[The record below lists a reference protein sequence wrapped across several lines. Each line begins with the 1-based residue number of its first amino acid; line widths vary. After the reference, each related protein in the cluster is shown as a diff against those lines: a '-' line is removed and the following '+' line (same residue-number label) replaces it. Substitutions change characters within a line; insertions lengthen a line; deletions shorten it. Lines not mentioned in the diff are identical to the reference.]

1 MHLPYNIHQ
10 NIEKEGNPMNII
22 RTKVVEL
29 EMIPAVAYKIK
40 LKSGG
45 SGIKMHR
52 TDQDMTVFAE
62 VDKRTGDIII
72 SGKIDEALFP
82 YPAFDEA
89 MDTLAGLPYS
99 ARGKVKIMV
108 SDDVEDDEVCTDNA
122 DEVPTACKMLESDEF
137 KALVD
142 RFSDETGKL
151 NYALMNK
158 QFMQFA
164 QSSRVVGD
172 MIGKRESENDIRM
185 FILKNR
191 AAHLANKREHLS
203 DDEAKALLEALN
215 EINPRSAFKELNLY
229 LRKRMAR

>member
-1 MHLPYNIHQ
+1 
-10 NIEKEGNPMNII
+10 MNII

-29 EMIPAVAYKIK
+29 EAAPVVAYRIK
-40 LKSGG
+40 LKTGG

-52 TDQDMTVFAE
+52 TDQDATVFVE

-72 SGKIDEALFP
+72 DGRVNEDLFP
-82 YPAFDEA
+82 YAAFDEA
-89 MDTLAGLPYS
+89 MEQLAGLPYS

-108 SDDVEDDEVCTDNA
+108 SDDVEDEEVCA
-122 DEVPTACKMLESDEF
+122 DSITGQELPSAAQMVESPEF
-137 KALVD
+137 KAIID
-142 RFSDETGKL
+142 RFSDENGKL

-164 QSSRVVGD
+164 QTSKVVGE
-172 MIGKRESENDIRM
+172 MMGRKESEGDIRL

-191 AAHLANKREHLS
+191 AAFHANKREHLS
-203 DDEAKALLEALN
+203 DDEAVALLDALN

-229 LRKRMAR
+229 LRRRLGGRK

>member
-1 MHLPYNIHQ
+1 
-10 NIEKEGNPMNII
+10 MNII

-40 LKSGG
+40 LKTGG

-52 TDQDMTVFAE
+52 TDQNQTVFAE
-62 VDKRTGDIII
+62 VDKRTSDIII
-72 SGKIDEALFP
+72 NGVVDQELFP
-82 YPAFDEA
+82 YAAFDEA
-89 MDTLAGLPYS
+89 MDLLAGLPYS

-108 SDDVEDDEVCTDNA
+108 SDEVEDDEVCTDA
-122 DEVPTACKMLESDEF
+122 TGEALPSAACMLESEEF

-164 QSSRVVGD
+164 QTSKVVGE
-172 MIGKRESENDIRM
+172 MIGRRESENDIRM

-191 AAHLANKREHLS
+191 AAFLANKREHLS
-203 DDEAKALLEALN
+203 DDEAAALLEALN

-229 LRKRMAR
+229 IRKRMAR

>member
-1 MHLPYNIHQ
+1 
-10 NIEKEGNPMNII
+10 MNII

-29 EMIPAVAYKIK
+29 EMVPAVAYKIK

-52 TDQDMTVFAE
+52 TDQNVTVFAE

-72 SGKIDEALFP
+72 DGRINEELFP

-89 MDTLAGLPYS
+89 MELLAGLPYS

-108 SDDVEDDEVCTDNA
+108 SDDVEDDEICTDGAA
-122 DEVPTACKMLESDEF
+122 DELPTACKMLESEEF
-137 KALVD
+137 KAIID

-164 QSSRVVGD
+164 QSSKVVGE
-172 MIGKRESENDIRM
+172 MMGRKESEGDIRL

-191 AAHLANKREHLS
+191 AAFYANKREHLT

-215 EINPRSAFKELNLY
+215 EINPRSALKELNLY
-229 LRKRMAR
+229 IRKRMAR

>member
-1 MHLPYNIHQ
+1 
-10 NIEKEGNPMNII
+10 MNII

-29 EMIPAVAYKIK
+29 ETIPAVVYKIK

-52 TDQDMTVFAE
+52 TDQNATYFAE
-62 VDKRTGDIII
+62 VCKRTGVVL
-72 SGKIDEALFP
+72 IDGVLDPNLFTEEAFN
-82 YPAFDEA
+82 EA
-89 MDTLAGLPYS
+89 MDLLAGLPYS

-108 SDDVEDDEVCTDNA
+108 SDEVEDEEVCCDSQA
-122 DEVPTACKMLESDEF
+122 GEELPSAAKMLESDEF
-137 KALVD
+137 KAIVD
-142 RFSDETGKL
+142 RFSDENGKL

-164 QSSRVVGD
+164 QSSKVVGE
-172 MIGKRESENDIRM
+172 MAGRKESERDILL

-191 AAHLANKREHLS
+191 AAFLANKREHLS
-203 DDEAKALLEALN
+203 DEEATALLEALN

-229 LRKRMAR
+229 LRRRLGGR

>member
-1 MHLPYNIHQ
+1 
-10 NIEKEGNPMNII
+10 MNII

-52 TDQDMTVFAE
+52 TDQDMTIFAQ
-62 VDKRTGDIII
+62 VDKRTGDVIID
-72 SGKIDEALFP
+72 GVVDQDFFP
-82 YPAFDEA
+82 YASFDEA
-89 MDTLAGLPYS
+89 MDLLAGLPYS

-108 SDDVEDDEVCTDNA
+108 SDEVEDDEVCTDGA
-122 DEVPTACKMLESDEF
+122 IGDLPTAAQMLESDEF
-137 KALVD
+137 KAIVD
-142 RFSDETGKL
+142 RFSDESGKL

-164 QSSRVVGD
+164 QTSKVVGE
-172 MIGKRESENDIRM
+172 MMGKRESEGDIRL

-191 AAHLANKREHLS
+191 AAFLANKREHLS
-203 DDEAKALLEALN
+203 DDEAKALLEALD

-229 LRKRMAR
+229 IRKRMAR

>member
-1 MHLPYNIHQ
+1 
-10 NIEKEGNPMNII
+10 MNII

-29 EMIPAVAYKIK
+29 EVIPAVAYKIK

-72 SGKIDEALFP
+72 DGRVDENLFP

-89 MDTLAGLPYS
+89 MDLLAGLPYS
-99 ARGKVKIMV
+99 GRGKVKIMV
-108 SDDVEDDEVCTDNA
+108 SDEVEDDEVCTDGTA
-122 DEVPTACKMLESDEF
+122 DELPTAAQMLESDEF
-137 KALVD
+137 KAIVD
-142 RFSDETGKL
+142 RFSDENGKL

-164 QSSRVVGD
+164 QTSKVVGD
-172 MIGKRESENDIRM
+172 MMGKKESEGDIRL

-191 AAHLANKREHLS
+191 AAFLANKREHLS
-203 DDEAKALLEALN
+203 DDEATALLDALN

-229 LRKRMAR
+229 IRKRMAR

>member
-1 MHLPYNIHQ
+1 
-10 NIEKEGNPMNII
+10 MNII

-29 EMIPAVAYKIK
+29 EMIPVVAYKIK

-52 TDQDMTVFAE
+52 TDQDTTVFAE

-72 SGKIDEALFP
+72 DGRVDESLFP
-82 YPAFDEA
+82 YAAFDEA
-89 MDTLAGLPYS
+89 MDLLAGLPYS

-108 SDDVEDDEVCTDNA
+108 SDEVEDDEVCTD
-122 DEVPTACKMLESDEF
+122 DTGEELPTSCKMLESDEF
-137 KALVD
+137 KAIID
-142 RFSDETGKL
+142 RFSDESGKL

-164 QSSRVVGD
+164 QSSKVVGE
-172 MIGKRESENDIRM
+172 MMGRKESEGDIRL

-191 AAHLANKREHLS
+191 AAFLSNKREHLS
-203 DDEAKALLEALN
+203 DDEAKALLEALD

-229 LRKRMAR
+229 IRKRMAR

>member
-1 MHLPYNIHQ
+1 
-10 NIEKEGNPMNII
+10 MNII

-72 SGKIDEALFP
+72 SGKIDESLFP

-99 ARGKVKIMV
+99 ARGKVKILV
-108 SDDVEDDEVCTDNA
+108 SDDIEDDEVCTDNA

-137 KALVD
+137 HAIVD

-164 QSSRVVGD
+164 QTSKVVGE
-172 MIGKRESENDIRM
+172 MVGKRESENDIRM

-203 DDEAKALLEALN
+203 DDEAQALLEALN

>member
-1 MHLPYNIHQ
+1 
-10 NIEKEGNPMNII
+10 MNII
-22 RTKVVEL
+22 RTKVMEL

-52 TDQDMTVFAE
+52 TDQNVTVFAE

-72 SGKIDEALFP
+72 DGRVDEELFP

-89 MDTLAGLPYS
+89 IDLLAGLPYS

-108 SDDVEDDEVCTDNA
+108 SDDVEDDEVCTDA
-122 DEVPTACKMLESDEF
+122 VGGEIPTAAQMLESEEF
-137 KALVD
+137 NAIVD
-142 RFSDETGKL
+142 RFSDENGKL

-164 QSSRVVGD
+164 QTSKVVGE
-172 MIGKRESENDIRM
+172 MIGRRESEGDIRL

-191 AAHLANKREHLS
+191 AAFLANKREHLS

-229 LRKRMAR
+229 IRKRMAR

>member
-1 MHLPYNIHQ
+1 
-10 NIEKEGNPMNII
+10 MNII

-72 SGKIDEALFP
+72 DGRVNESLFP

-89 MDTLAGLPYS
+89 MDLLAGLPYS

-108 SDDVEDDEVCTDNA
+108 SDEVEDDEVCTDGA
-122 DEVPTACKMLESDEF
+122 KDDLPTACKMLESDEF
-137 KALVD
+137 NAIID
-142 RFSDETGKL
+142 RFSDESGKL

-164 QSSRVVGD
+164 QTSKVVGE
-172 MIGKRESENDIRM
+172 MIGRRDSENDIRL
-185 FILKNR
+185 FVLKNR
-191 AAHLANKREHLS
+191 AAFLANKREHLS

-229 LRKRMAR
+229 IRKRMAR